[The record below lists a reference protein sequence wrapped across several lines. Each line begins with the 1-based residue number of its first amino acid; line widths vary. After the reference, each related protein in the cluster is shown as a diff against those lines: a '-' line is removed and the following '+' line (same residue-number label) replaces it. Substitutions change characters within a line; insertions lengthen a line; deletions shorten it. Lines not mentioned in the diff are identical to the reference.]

1 MSLELIVRGWCQE
14 MRLERLRGREIL
26 QGHEKNLIPLGE
38 TGGIGGQGQGCDV
51 TGWPEGIPV
60 LLCAQ

>member
-1 MSLELIVRGWCQE
+1 